1 MMKKPNGHFT
11 RYVLS
16 DGHEIIADTNYRVVA
31 VREQW
36 YSNYASVGRKVFIY
50 GSGVDGT
57 ASNPPSVGEYLI
69 AGGSPQRATRSAGT
83 IVSVQKKFEMPS
95 PLVLDGKR

>member
-16 DGHEIIADTNYRVVA
+16 DGHEVLSDNTGRIVA

-50 GSGVDGT
+50 GSGVDGKVSDT
-57 ASNPPSVGEYLI
+57 PSAGEYLI
-69 AGGSPQRATRSAGT
+69 AGGSPQRTSRSSGT
-83 IVSVQKKFEMPS
+83 IVSVQKEFEMPS
-95 PLVLDGKR
+95 SVVLDGRR